1 MRGLWQLLTLSLT
14 AVLILVSSSAWSLA
28 SIQTVTTTQQKTGGG
43 GYSFTAL
50 IIAALI
56 GLLVGLLL
64 GLAFRR

>member
-1 MRGLWQLLTLSLT
+1 MRRLWQLVTFSVT
-14 AVLILVSSSAWSLA
+14 AVLILVSSSAGALA
-28 SIQTVTTTQQKTGGG
+28 SLQTVTSAQQKTGG

-50 IIAALI
+50 IIAALV

>member
-43 GYSFTAL
+43 YSFTAL